1 MISGGNF
8 VLLNMIEYLDEILR
22 NTTITPATAIVRLFL
37 SLLFGTIVGAERQL
51 RRRDAGMRTFSLIC
65 MGSAAAMLVSIWIPQ
80 IYPDFLNGDPGRI
93 AAQVLTGIGFLGAG
107 AIIQSRGSIQGL
119 TTAACIWVMA
129 VIGLAVGA
137 GMYAGAAVST
147 ILTLFIL
154 LSLEKLEKR
163 LFLDG
168 VNKLLT
174 IYCDTTTPDLDLIH
188 TILEK
193 HHVYILSFSYEND
206 YLKNTSVITYKVNVK
221 SHSSYTKLFEKI
233 RKLGYVTQI
242 RLFT

>member
-1 MISGGNF
+1 MIN
-8 VLLNMIEYLDEILR
+8 YLDELLR
-22 NTTITPATAIVRLFL
+22 STDIIPLTSIVRLLL

-51 RRRDAGMRTFSLIC
+51 RRRDAGVRTFSLIC

-137 GMYAGAAVST
+137 GLYTGAAVAT
-147 ILTLFIL
+147 GLTLFIL
-154 LSLEKLEKR
+154 LSLETLEKR

-168 VNKLLT
+168 VNKILT
-174 IYCDTTTPDLDLIH
+174 IYCDTTTPDLDKIREVLQ
-188 TILEK
+188 K
-193 HHVYILSFSYEND
+193 HHVFIISFSYEND
-206 YLKNTSVITYKVNVK
+206 YQNCTSVITYKVNVK
-221 SHSSYTKLFEKI
+221 SQASYIGLFEKI
-233 RKLGYVTQI
+233 REEGYVTQI
-242 RLFT
+242 KLFT